1 MFEMSVMAQNS
12 EITSCFPKAFTPW
25 IGFELTIP
33 AQHLTHALQNPD
45 SIQAALEL
53 GRLDFVTALLAVL
66 SIILAIAS
74 IGGFWLVRGAATQA
88 AREAAVLDMRTELPR
103 LAEGQIRDILLTN
116 PELIAQ
122 AIRNDLSVLAKIA
135 DAYDTLYGKK
145 TERVAPTDI
154 AGFETG
160 SLP

>member
-1 MFEMSVMAQNS
+1 MFEMSVMAQSS
-12 EITSCFPKAFTPW
+12 ELTSCLPSTFTPW

-33 AQHLTHALQNPD
+33 AQQLTQALQNPD
-45 SIQAALEL
+45 SIQAALEM
-53 GRLDFVTALLAVL
+53 GRLDFMTALLAVL
-66 SIILAIAS
+66 SIILAIGS

-88 AREAAVLDMRTELPR
+88 AREAAVMEMRTELPR
-103 LAEGQIRDILLTN
+103 LAEGRIRDILLSN

-135 DAYDTLYGKK
+135 VAYDTLYGMK
-145 TERVAPTDI
+145 TQSVALTDI